1 MSRISTTRFTVLV
14 LLLLV
19 PALLFAGMPSGN
31 SYKVLTPITS
41 GNLTV
46 FPVAASHT
54 HDTSRFLTLDEG
66 VRAGSVVVTESGN
79 AQGLVRGP
87 HPVRPVRGDQVNK
100 LVLINNSNR
109 PLLLLAGEIVT
120 GGKQDRVIGEDRII
134 PVNSGPVDLS
144 VFCVEPGRWTQK
156 TATFGYMNSQ
166 MAAPSIRRPAV
177 AAKSQQEVWDNVRK
191 SNAAVT
197 EQVRAEAAAGGIP
210 LQSRSVAGLANTTS
224 YAQVMDN
231 RAVKTKIA
239 DVAAPMERNYDA
251 MFRELRKQNAVGVV
265 AAINGRIIWADV
277 FASTEL
283 LQDYWPK
290 LIRSYAAEAVTT
302 VARGGAVDANAAQAY
317 INNLA
322 GTREVSETDPG
333 VYRRSEITGDS
344 YRVFSLVSL
353 LPSTDYTVHLAKMD
367 TDPTFKARYIE

>member
-1 MSRISTTRFTVLV
+1 MSHKFSTRFLSLVV
-14 LLLLV
+14 LLFM
-19 PALLFAGMPSGN
+19 PALLFAGMPNGN
-31 SYKVLTPITS
+31 YYKVLAPITS

-79 AQGLVRGP
+79 VQGLVRGP
-87 HPVRPVRGDQVNK
+87 HPVRRSGGAEVNK
-100 LVLINNSNR
+100 LVLLNNSNR

-120 GGKQDRVIGEDRII
+120 GGKQDRIIGEDRII
-134 PVNSGPVDLS
+134 PANSGPVDLS
-144 VFCVEPGRWTQK
+144 VFCVEPGRWVEK
-156 TATFGYMNSQ
+156 SDKFGYMGAQ
-166 MAAPSIRRPAV
+166 MAAPSVRRPAV
-177 AAKSQQEVWDNVRK
+177 AAKSQQEVWDNVGR
-191 SNAAVT
+191 SNAKIAAQMDSAT
-197 EQVRAEAAAGGIP
+197 RAEV
-210 LQSRSVAGLANTTS
+210 SSTSS
-224 YAQVMDN
+224 YAGVMEN
-231 RAVKTKIA
+231 RAVKSKIA

-265 AAINGRIIWADV
+265 VAVNGRIIWADL
-277 FASTEL
+277 FASTDL

-302 VARGGAVDANAAQAY
+302 AARGGVPEVSAAQAY

-322 GTREVSETDPG
+322 GGREVVETDPG
-333 VYRRSEITGDS
+333 VYRRSEITGEGFK
-344 YRVFSLVSL
+344 VFAIVSL

-367 TDPTFKARYIE
+367 AEPTFKTQYVE